1 MPTLAEVMEGA
12 AALKTGLDLFKSAIG
27 LAKDV
32 QSALPASKDTEAVG
46 KALVEAEQAAA
57 IAEAQM
63 GQVLGFEL
71 CRKHFPPKVMLE
83 VGHYYERSS
92 GSRVAV
98 FGCPACGQVHQPV
111 VKWERTVPV
120 DGSDEPTG
128 EL

>member
-12 AALKTGLDLFKSAIG
+12 AALKTGLDLVKSAIG

-32 QSALPASKDTEAVG
+32 QGALPASKDTEAAG
-46 KALVEAEQAAA
+46 KALADAEQAVA

-92 GSRVAV
+92 GKRFEV
-98 FGCPACGQVHQPV
+98 FGCPSCGQVHQPV
-111 VKWERTVPV
+111 TKWERTVPAV
-120 DGSDEPTG
+120 GSDEPTG